1 MLAGMM
7 TILMMM
13 QTQAPTPPPA
23 VTAGRPVNSVE
34 QAKVMPRTGDAVVL
48 GTIGAADANMIEAS
62 TLAGTKASTAAVKS
76 YAAGVLKDHQK
87 SLTDGANLAK
97 ALNVTRVLPADTAMA
112 RAQKRAMDNLNLL
125 SGAAFDRA
133 YVRYTVDAHDA
144 LLKKDVAALPAKA
157 ERPEVKMFLADRQ
170 KMLRMHDENGEKLIK
185 K

>member
-23 VTAGRPVNSVE
+23 VTEGRPVNSVQ

-48 GTIGAADANMIEAS
+48 GTINAADANMIEAS
-62 TLAGTKASTAAVKS
+62 TLATTKGSNGAVKG
-76 YAAGVLKDHQK
+76 YAATVLKDHQK

-97 ALNVTRVLPADTAMA
+97 ALNVVRVLPSDSMMA
-112 RAQKRAMDNLNLL
+112 RAQKAAMDKLNLL
-125 SGAAFDRA
+125 TGVAFDQA
-133 YVRYTVDAHDA
+133 YLRYTIDAHDA

-157 ERPEVKMFLADRQ
+157 QRSEVRIFLADRQ
-170 KMLRMHDENGEKLIK
+170 KMLRAHEEAGEKLLK